1 VENSYNDME
10 MTVLNNTFT
19 DIYFYDYYKM
29 EKTTLR
35 NNSAVTTVLYL
46 IMKKYILGLD
56 ITNETTL
63 EDFFIP
69 LKLAHDL
76 GVFEI
81 SYYSQRNKMKYYTKG
96 ITLNKDLIL
105 TNIHRKTHKKF
116 LYATLNDKVNVT
128 DFINDHL
135 SSFHDKNNI
144 SVLDLTLILYISQ
157 HQIPHIDETH
167 HYLKLVDDDTLEET
181 IFDNHSN
188 IVLVKNE

>member
-10 MTVLNNTFT
+10 MIVLNNTFT

-63 EDFFIP
+63 EDFFIA

-96 ITLNKDLIL
+96 ITLDKDLIL
-105 TNIHRKTHKKF
+105 KNIHRKTHKKL

-144 SVLDLTLILYISQ
+144 SVLDLTLILYISK

-167 HYLKLVDDDTLEET
+167 HYLKLVDDDTLGET